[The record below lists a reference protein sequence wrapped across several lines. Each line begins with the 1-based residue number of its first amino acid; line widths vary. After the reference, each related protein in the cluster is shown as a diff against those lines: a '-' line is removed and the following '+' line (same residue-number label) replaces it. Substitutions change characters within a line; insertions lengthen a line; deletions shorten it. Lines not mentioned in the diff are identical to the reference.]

1 MDSQF
6 NSLIRS
12 YSDNYIQY
20 KVTGNARYKTA
31 YESSQQGID
40 SILNQM
46 ENSVQE
52 SKKQISSMH
61 ESDIENKLS
70 ALDQRNKFLQ
80 RGLQTQDDI
89 VKASQLRG
97 TPSFSLNISTWQWI
111 MLGTAGVAALGLS
124 LL

>member
-70 ALDQRNKFLQ
+70 ELDQKNKFLQ
-80 RGLQTQDDI
+80 RGLQTQEDI

-111 MLGTAGVAALGLS
+111 MLGTVGVAALGLS